1 LAIEEPQYVDAQDLI
16 WYSVD
21 EILQPIGSVYVD
33 TVERPQLNKA
43 EQLCSK
49 ERRTMFKKILLAIDG
64 SRDAAEATRYAQEL
78 ALRDDAQ
85 VFVVHVIPSVPM
97 YLGDPWQQE
106 AISQNAIEGEKI
118 TEPVARQL
126 REAGVDVVVEMLEGS
141 PADGILR
148 VANVREPD
156 LIVMGSRGHG
166 DLTSLLLG
174 SVSHRVL
181 AHTRV
186 PVMITKASEKDIE

>member
-1 LAIEEPQYVDAQDLI
+1 
-16 WYSVD
+16 
-21 EILQPIGSVYVD
+21 
-33 TVERPQLNKA
+33 
-43 EQLCSK
+43 
-49 ERRTMFKKILLAIDG
+49 MFKKILLAIDG

-78 ALRDDAQ
+78 ALRNDAQ

-186 PVMITKASEKDIE
+186 PVMIAKASEEDIE